1 MDNIGYYQLSEKQ
14 PWQIGTQI
22 FDQVW
27 VEQPAPLG
35 HWYYSAN
42 LGGNDIRKE
51 GVRYLVEIDMKKLK
65 TLNMCKFVCNLGGN
79 GIEA

>member
-1 MDNIGYYQLSEKQ
+1 M
-14 PWQIGTQI
+14 
-22 FDQVW
+22 
-27 VEQPAPLG
+27 EQPAPLG

-42 LGGNDIRKE
+42 LGGNDMRKE